1 MFSKTADSCAS
12 MAFSVTPADPDMGT
26 PARALYVGVGGDV
39 RVTTTGGNDVTFT
52 AVPGGS
58 LLPVSVKRVWATGT
72 TATNVIGVI

>member
-12 MAFSVTPADPDMGT
+12 MAFSVTPADSDMGT

>member
-1 MFSKTADSCAS
+1 
-12 MAFSVTPADPDMGT
+12 
-26 PARALYVGVGGDV
+26 V